1 MLFVYSG
8 VFLKS
13 SFGEDKYIDVNPL
26 KDENSETSRQ
36 KWRGP
41 NSSER
46 R

>member
-13 SFGEDKYIDVNPL
+13 SFSEDKYIDVNPL
-26 KDENSETSRQ
+26 KDENSETSQQ